1 MNNLEALDYGIKLL
15 KKNKISSYN
24 IDSEL
29 LLANIQ
35 NLSRESLLINL
46 DRIIKKKKY
55 YDYKKL
61 LKRRIKKEPI
71 AYILKK
77 KEFWNSKFSVNKNV
91 LIPRPETEIIVE
103 EILNIIETK
112 SSKNILDVGTG
123 SGCILLSIIKERP
136 NCKGTALDISKN
148 ALNIAKTNAKMHH
161 LENKIKFVNIDI
173 DKFQSSKYDLI
184 VTNPPYIKL
193 GDFKRLGDDIKLY
206 EPKLA
211 LDGGSDGY
219 KEIKKIISKSSKL
232 LKYNGKLVIEIGD
245 KQKNRTTLE
254 LKKNGFFINKIC
266 KDLSGKCRVL
276 IATKIFK

>member
-1 MNNLEALDYGIKLL
+1 MNNLEALDYGIKFL

-35 NLSRESLLINL
+35 NLSRETLLINL
-46 DRIIKKKKY
+46 DQIIKKEKY

-61 LKRRIKKEPI
+61 LQRRIKKEPI
-71 AYILKK
+71 AYIIKK
-77 KEFWNSKFSVNKNV
+77 KEFWKSKFCVNKNV

-161 LENKIKFVNIDI
+161 LENKIKFENIDI
-173 DKFQSSKYDLI
+173 DKFKHSKYDFI
-184 VTNPPYIKL
+184 VSNPPYVNKIK
-193 GDFKRLGDDIKLY
+193 FKRLEDNVKKF
-206 EPKLA
+206 EPKIA
-211 LDGGSDGY
+211 LIAGIDGL
-219 KEIKKIISKSSKL
+219 KIIKNLIIKSKKL
-232 LKYNGKLVIEIGD
+232 LKKNGKLVFEIGE
-245 KQKNRTTLE
+245 KQENKVINFLMKN
-254 LKKNGFFINKIC
+254 NFYINKVC
-266 KDLSGKCRVL
+266 KDFRSCPRV
-276 IATKIFK
+276 IVSTKLF

>member
-61 LKRRIKKEPI
+61 LQRRLKKEPI

-103 EILNIIETK
+103 EILNIIENK

-136 NCKGTALDISKN
+136 NCKGTALDISKS

-161 LENKIKFVNIDI
+161 LENKIKFENIDI
-173 DKFQSSKYDLI
+173 DKFKHSKYDL
-184 VTNPPYIKL
+184 VVSNPPYINKIE
-193 GDFKRLGDDIKLY
+193 FKRLEDNVKQF
-206 EPKLA
+206 EPKIA
-211 LDGGSDGY
+211 LIAGVDGL
-219 KEIKKIISKSSKL
+219 KIIKNLIIKSKKL
-232 LKYNGKLVIEIGD
+232 
-245 KQKNRTTLE
+245 
-254 LKKNGFFINKIC
+254 LKKNGKLIFEIGEKQENKVKKFLMKNNFYINKVC
-266 KDLSGKCRVL
+266 KDFRSCPRVIVSTKLS
-276 IATKIFK
+276 

>member
-161 LENKIKFVNIDI
+161 LENKIKFENIDI
-173 DKFQSSKYDLI
+173 DKFMHCKYDLI
-184 VTNPPYIKL
+184 VSNPPYINKIEY
-193 GDFKRLGDDIKLY
+193 KRLEDNVKQF
-206 EPKLA
+206 EPKIA
-211 LDGGSDGY
+211 LEAGVDGL
-219 KEIKKIISKSSKL
+219 KIIKNLIIKSKKL
-232 LKYNGKLVIEIGD
+232 
-245 KQKNRTTLE
+245 
-254 LKKNGFFINKIC
+254 LKKNGKLIFEFGEKQENKVKNFLMKNNFYINKVC
-266 KDLSGKCRVL
+266 KDFRSCPRV
-276 IATKIFK
+276 IVSTKLF

>member
-1 MNNLEALDYGIKLL
+1 MNNLEALDYGIKFL

-46 DRIIKKKKY
+46 DQIIKKKKY
-55 YDYKKL
+55 YSYKKL
-61 LKRRIKKEPI
+61 LLRRIKKEPI

-77 KEFWNSKFSVNKNV
+77 KEFWNSKFCVSKNV

-136 NCKGTALDISKN
+136 NCKGTALDISKK

-161 LENKIKFVNIDI
+161 LENKIKFENIDI
-173 DKFQSSKYDLI
+173 DKFKHSKYDLI
-184 VTNPPYIKL
+184 VSNPPYISKIE
-193 GDFKRLGDDIKLY
+193 FKRLEDNVKQF
-206 EPKLA
+206 EPKIA
-211 LDGGSDGY
+211 LIAGVDGLKQAWKDNCRKRGNDDEGEGEDGGTRG
-219 KEIKKIISKSSKL
+219 
-232 LKYNGKLVIEIGD
+232 
-245 KQKNRTTLE
+245 
-254 LKKNGFFINKIC
+254 
-266 KDLSGKCRVL
+266 
-276 IATKIFK
+276 